1 VPEKKVIH
9 TVAVDIPRGHPSDYG
24 HPSAR
29 ISGKKNVTYGDGCL
43 SEDPKELIRVY
54 EGKIERGRPKDK
66 LEPEKKYTTM

>member
-1 VPEKKVIH
+1 
-9 TVAVDIPRGHPSDYG
+9 
-24 HPSAR
+24 
-29 ISGKKNVTYGDGCL
+29 L